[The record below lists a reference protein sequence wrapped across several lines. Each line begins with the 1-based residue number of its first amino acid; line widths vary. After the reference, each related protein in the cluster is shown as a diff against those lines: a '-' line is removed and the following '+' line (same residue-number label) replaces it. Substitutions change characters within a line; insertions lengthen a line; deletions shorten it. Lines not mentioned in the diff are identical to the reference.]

1 MTKIINVR
9 GSGGGR
15 SHKSR
20 AAVGALTHLDTDQ
33 RGVALGQHL
42 GVVCLYKDTLKL
54 KMLFIHMY
62 LLIYIYN
69 PKENCLLNH

>member
-20 AAVGALTHLDTDQ
+20 AAVGALAYLDTDQ

-42 GVVCLYKDTLKL
+42 GVVCLYRDTLKL
-54 KMLFIHMY
+54 KMLFSHIY
-62 LLIYIYN
+62 LSINLITKN
-69 PKENCLLNH
+69 